1 MSVKTITVSN
11 FEATV
16 LQADKPVLVDF
27 WADWCGPCR
36 MISPIIDELSESELK
51 NKAVIGKVNVDE
63 ESELAQRFGVM
74 SIPTLI
80 VFKGGKP
87 VNKSVGVKPREAIVQ
102 MVNNA

>member
-11 FEATV
+11 FEAAV
-16 LQADKPVLVDF
+16 LQADKPVLLDF

-51 NKAVIGKVNVDE
+51 GKAVVGKVNVDE